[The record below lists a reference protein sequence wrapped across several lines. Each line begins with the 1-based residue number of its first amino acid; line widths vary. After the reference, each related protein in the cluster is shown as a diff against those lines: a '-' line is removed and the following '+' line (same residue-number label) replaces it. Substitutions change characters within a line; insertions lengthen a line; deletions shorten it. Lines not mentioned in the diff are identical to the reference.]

1 MKQHLSV
8 WKLLIRSAVFR
19 LALCLGVMCALESG
33 VFLWRAGSAASF
45 DDAVGEGPAYAIFV
59 AAYYCLFLV
68 LETTFC
74 LPNQLYALER
84 LRISER
90 KFLLWQAFHNTL
102 CFLILWGAEVTLI
115 FILSLWYRGAYPE
128 NAVSPWLLLAFY
140 RNSFLHGLLPLWTV
154 SRWIVNLVYFTGSGI
169 LSACAALKHRHG
181 LRVMVPHMFMVLTGV
196 TFRAELSDPA
206 EDIARV
212 FFALCLI
219 SLSFVDTFE
228 AGHPGV
234 KLEANWHG

>member
-8 WKLLIRSAVFR
+8 WKLLIRSTVFR
-19 LALCLGVMCALESG
+19 LALCLGIMCAVESG

-45 DDAVGEGPAYAIFV
+45 EDAVGDGPAYAVFV
-59 AAYYCLFLV
+59 AAYYCLFIV
-68 LETTFC
+68 LETTLC
-74 LPNQLYALER
+74 RPNQLSTLER

-90 KFLLWQAFHNTL
+90 RFLLLQAFHNTL

-140 RNSFLHGLLPLWTV
+140 RNSFLHGLLPLSTV

-181 LRVMVPHMFMVLTGV
+181 LRVMAPHAFMVVVGV
-196 TFRAELSDPA
+196 TFRAELLDPA
-206 EDIARV
+206 EDIARI
-212 FFALCLI
+212 FFALCLF
-219 SLSFVDTFE
+219 SLSFVTAWE
-228 AGHPGV
+228 AAHTGV
-234 KLEANWHG
+234 KLEANWYG